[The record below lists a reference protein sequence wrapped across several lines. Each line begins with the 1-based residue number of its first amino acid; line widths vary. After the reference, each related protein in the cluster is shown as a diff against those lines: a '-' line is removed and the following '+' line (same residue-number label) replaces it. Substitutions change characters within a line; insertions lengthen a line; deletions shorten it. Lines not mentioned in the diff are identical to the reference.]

1 MAYDNFFLPII
12 VNEIK
17 MNEWIW
23 IILPYSQGYKID
35 STTYGISLQ
44 LADPNYRLKKKADP
58 NYRDL
63 FTQFFNIQISI
74 NEILEFL

>member
-44 LADPNYRLKKKADP
+44 LADPNYR
-58 NYRDL
+58 DL